1 MSTTELEVEGAAGSE
16 PREIEILEL
25 QPDEMPVSKCGG
37 VVGVRGGVRRGVG
50 GGVRGGVRGGLR
62 RVRGGLRRGDEG

>member
-37 VVGVRGGVRRGVG
+37 VVGVRGGVRGRVR
-50 GGVRGGVRGGLR
+50 GGVRGGVR
-62 RVRGGLRRGDEG
+62 